1 MVHLRDVPIMKYQDC
16 QSRIIEAEIAGT
28 LIKRLRLLII
38 ILLVA
43 NISTTVAQSDNYWSW
58 NFNTKSALLAG
69 SVVGGSAGPSSVY
82 YNPSLIDHENVQSL
96 SLSAVIVSLQF
107 YNVDNLAGDG
117 INANKILFKVQ
128 PRFISYVLP
137 NKNERLGTEV
147 AILSPVSE
155 EVQYTIQHIDEI
167 DIINRAQG
175 LETYSG
181 YIKYA
186 RKYTDTWVGAG
197 FSYKVSDRFYV
208 GGSSFLSIKVLKY
221 QYRQIAKAYQE
232 VDSIR
237 VDDEIEPKYI
247 AQSGFEEEF
256 RYWYLSFIFKA
267 GAYYNFP
274 GDQFSMGLNITL
286 PDIPI
291 YGEAFFRKS
300 YSRSNIN
307 NNDENA
313 FVSNE
318 NSIGVEDGLRGV
330 RVKNPFSF
338 ALGAQ
343 YSSKNHK
350 NFVTITAEYFHHID
364 AYPLIKSSSQLSWTP
379 SYVSNN
385 ISENDFMSYYFKAKA
400 VTNLAFGYKKQ
411 ISSTLAFLG
420 GFRTDFTASN
430 EDDTRYVANKYSVI
444 QVHLNKYHI
453 TSGVG
458 LKIKNFTIV
467 SGLQYTYGRNKNME
481 QLINYSDPVEYN
493 SDTQHALE
501 GIRQNNTKARLNEFA
516 LFLGVSVNLN

>member
-1 MVHLRDVPIMKYQDC
+1 MKCVFY
-16 QSRIIEAEIAGT
+16 RY
-28 LIKRLRLLII
+28 LNLLIMFL
-38 ILLVA
+38 LLV
-43 NISTTVAQSDNYWSW
+43 NSSTAFTQTDNYWSW
-58 NFNTKSALLAG
+58 SFNTKSALLAG
-69 SVVGGSAGPSSVY
+69 SVVGGGAGPSAVY

-117 INANKILFKVQ
+117 IDASKILFKIQ
-128 PRFISYVLP
+128 PRFLSYVLD
-137 NKNERLGTEV
+137 NKNERIGVEV

-167 DIINRAQG
+167 DIIKRAQG

-181 YIKYA
+181 YLKYA
-186 RKYTDTWVGAG
+186 RKYTDTWVGGG
-197 FSYKVSDRFYV
+197 FSYKISDRFYV
-208 GGSSFLSIKVLKY
+208 GGSAFLSIKLLKN

-232 VDSIR
+232 VDSIL
-237 VDDEIEPKYI
+237 VDHKYEPKYI
-247 AQSGFEEEF
+247 AISGFEEEF
-256 RYWYLSFIFKA
+256 RYWFLSFIFKA
-267 GAYYNFP
+267 GAYYNLP
-274 GDQFSMGLNITL
+274 GEQFSLGVNVTL

-291 YGEAFFRKS
+291 YGEAHIRKS
-300 YSRSNIN
+300 FYRSNIYD
-307 NNDENA
+307 NDENA

-318 NSIGVEDGLRGV
+318 NSIGVDEGLRGV

-350 NFVTITAEYFHHID
+350 KFVNISAEYFHHID
-364 AYPLIKSSSQLSWTP
+364 SYSLIKSSTQLNWTP
-379 SYVSNN
+379 DYVTTN

-400 VTNLAFGYKKQ
+400 VTNVAIGFKNQ

-420 GFRTDFTASN
+420 GFRTDFSASN
-430 EDDTRYVANKYSVI
+430 EDDTRYVANKFSVV

-458 LKIKNFTIV
+458 LKIKNLTIV
-467 SGLQYTYGRNKNME
+467 SGLQYTFGRNKNME
-481 QLINYSDPVEYN
+481 QLIDYSEPVEYN
-493 SDTQHALE
+493 PVTQHALE
-501 GIRQNNTKARLNEFA
+501 GIRHNNTNARLNEFA
-516 LFLGVSVNLN
+516 LFLGVSISL